1 LVGQWEY
8 HDFEKRVLSHADAH
22 KPNVILIK
30 DAGFG
35 TALIGA
41 LKRKRLPVIE
51 VKPEGD
57 KKSRLLREMSKFAN
71 SQVFLLKSA
80 PGRAEVETE
89 LFTFPGGRRNDLV
102 DALSQTL
109 SYKYVPCLFTPE
121 AMKNYGNFVVGLMQ
135 KGVRF

>member
-1 LVGQWEY
+1 LVGRWEY
-8 HDFEKRVLSHADAH
+8 HDLEKRVLSHADAH
-22 KPNVILIK
+22 KPNVILIE

-57 KKSRLLREMSKFAN
+57 RKSRLLREMSKFAN

-102 DALSQTL
+102 DALSQAL

-121 AMKNYGNFVVGLMQ
+121 AMENYGNFVVGLIQ